1 MNDLDYIVKHLSLS
15 ERVAQLAEEAAE
27 LAQAAMKYRRA
38 LDGVNPTPV
47 TLEQACDNLD
57 EEVADVLACL
67 ASLTSPSAMAEH
79 WLDWNMSVGKKA
91 ARWRQRLEERG
102 RGGDGEKPVV

>member
-1 MNDLDYIVKHLSLS
+1 MNDLDYIVEHLPLS
-15 ERVAQLAEEAAE
+15 ERAAQLAEEAAE
-27 LAQAAMKYRRA
+27 LAQAALKYRRA

-47 TLEQACDNLD
+47 TLEQAGDNLD

-67 ASLTSPSAMAEH
+67 ASITSPDDIAKF
-79 WLDWNMSVGKKA
+79 WVGWNMAAGKKA

>member
-15 ERVAQLAEEAAE
+15 ERAAQLAEEAAE
-27 LAQAAMKYRRA
+27 LAQAALKYRRA

-47 TLEQACDNLD
+47 TVGEAESRVID
-57 EEVADVLACL
+57 EFGDVLTCMACMTKPEDVPAG
-67 ASLTSPSAMAEH
+67 ASENVKA
-79 WLDWNMSVGKKA
+79 KA

>member
-1 MNDLDYIVKHLSLS
+1 MNDLDYIVERLPLS
-15 ERVAQLAEEAAE
+15 ERAAQLAEEAAE
-27 LAQAAMKYRRA
+27 LAQAALKYRRA

-47 TLEQACDNLD
+47 TLEQAYDNLN

-67 ASLTSPSAMAEH
+67 ASITSPSAMAEH

-91 ARWRQRLEERG
+91 DRWRQRLEERG
-102 RGGDGEKPVV
+102 RKEDGEKPVV